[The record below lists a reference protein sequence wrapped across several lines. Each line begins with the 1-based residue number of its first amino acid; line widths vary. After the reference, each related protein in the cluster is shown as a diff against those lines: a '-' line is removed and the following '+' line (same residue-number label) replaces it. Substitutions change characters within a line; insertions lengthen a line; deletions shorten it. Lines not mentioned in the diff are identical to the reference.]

1 MEVKQQEWVIEEIK
15 GEIKYLKTKENGMTM
30 IQNLWI
36 TSKAVLKGKFTVLWA
51 YLRKQE
57 KKSQIKNLNLHLKE
71 LENRKNKTAC

>member
-36 TSKAVLKGKFTVLWA
+36 TSKAVLKGKFTVL
-51 YLRKQE
+51 
-57 KKSQIKNLNLHLKE
+57 
-71 LENRKNKTAC
+71 